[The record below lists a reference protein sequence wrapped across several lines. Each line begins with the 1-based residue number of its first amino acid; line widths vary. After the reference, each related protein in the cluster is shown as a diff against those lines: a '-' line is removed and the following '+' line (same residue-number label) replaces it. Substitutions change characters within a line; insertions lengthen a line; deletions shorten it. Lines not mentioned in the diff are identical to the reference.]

1 MALSTPTT
9 TRAWSVRMGPY
20 WYKIFDSSKTE
31 VWLLNII
38 TSKKYWCFQYCM
50 WLICVFVS
58 LRPPADDKEP
68 KKTLGHKFWLKYVP
82 PPHPVL
88 NFWFSCYSVLN
99 QKNHISP
106 SLLVRSLC
114 CDLTASYN
122 NVYHTKLPNHQQGI
136 ARWLE
141 SGVGQYNC

>member
-1 MALSTPTT
+1 MALSAPTT

-20 WYKIFDSSKTE
+20 WYKIFDSSNTE

-50 WLICVFVS
+50 WLVCVFVS

-82 PPHPVL
+82 PPPSSFKFLIVL
-88 NFWFSCYSVLN
+88 LLGIVLN

-114 CDLTASYN
+114 CDLTALYN

-136 ARWLE
+136 AR
-141 SGVGQYNC
+141 